1 MPPHIGVGYTP
12 GRHGEE
18 AKHQNGNKNPARFE
32 ERIHLRWIIP
42 QPEHKVESAGLKIGF
57 MKPETYKK
65 LFLLFL
71 AGMLSLHIVVAWRSR
86 DLVRKGYPDFT
97 ALYSAG
103 KIVRE
108 GLGRQLYDS
117 PTQYRIQQEFAAG
130 VSIRQGPLPYIHPPW
145 EALLLVPFTWFS
157 YPVAYLLWDSVNVL
171 MLLSLP
177 LLLRKQ
183 LPKLKLV
190 SPLFWLF
197 VSLAFYPI
205 FFDLLQGQDILPL
218 LLFFTLAFVSLKQNN
233 DLAAGC
239 WLGLGLFRFH
249 LVLPLMLILLLHKR
263 LKALLGFVLVAFV
276 LALVSIAMVGWNGTL
291 SYPGFVWHIESV
303 MGHGAIV
310 PVDMPNLR
318 GLLHT
323 FLAARSSKLVIQLVV
338 AVLSV
343 ALLLFASAKWKVA
356 RQGTA
361 FDLGFALA
369 MVATILVSYHANTY
383 DLSLLFLPVMLLM
396 NHLAGAD
403 SKHGWNRV
411 TLVGPMLL
419 LFVSPIQMLLLQK
432 YGKLSLLAPVLL
444 LWAWGLAREI
454 SRIGRPREIP
464 TTQAV

>member
-1 MPPHIGVGYTP
+1 
-12 GRHGEE
+12 
-18 AKHQNGNKNPARFE
+18 
-32 ERIHLRWIIP
+32 
-42 QPEHKVESAGLKIGF
+42 
-57 MKPETYKK
+57 MKPEKYKK
-65 LFLLFL
+65 LLLLFL

-86 DLVRKGYPDFT
+86 DLVGKGYPDFT

-108 GLGRQLYDS
+108 GLGSQLYDTQ
-117 PTQYRIQQEFAAG
+117 TQYRIQQEFASG

-145 EALLLVPFTWFS
+145 EALLFVPFTWFS
-157 YPVAYLLWDSVNVL
+157 YRVAYLLWDAVNL
-171 MLLSLP
+171 LILLSLP
-177 LLLRKQ
+177 FLLWDHLPQ
-183 LPKLKLV
+183 LKRV
-190 SPLFWLF
+190 SALFWLF

-218 LLFFTLAFVSLKQNN
+218 LLFFTLAFLSLKQNN

-249 LVLPLMLILLLHKR
+249 LVLPLVFILLLHKR
-263 LKALLGFVLVAFV
+263 LKALLGFASVAVV
-276 LALVSIAMVGWNGTL
+276 LAVVSIAVIGWNAAL
-291 SYPGFVWHIESV
+291 SYPAFVWHVETV

-323 FLAARSSKLVIQLVV
+323 FLAERSSKLIIQLVV
-338 AVLSV
+338 GVLSV
-343 ALLLFASAKWKVA
+343 ALLFFASARWKVA
-356 RQGTA
+356 RAGTA

-369 MVATILVSYHANTY
+369 LVTTILVSYHANTY
-383 DLSLLFLPVMLLM
+383 DLSLLFLPVMLLT

-403 SKHGWNRV
+403 LKLGWNRI

-419 LFVSPIQMLLLQK
+419 LFVSPLQMLLLEK

-444 LWAWGLAREI
+444 FWAWGLAREI
-454 SRIGRPREIP
+454 SRLGTPLREVP
-464 TTQAV
+464 VTELV